1 MKFILILSTLFLV
14 GALSHE
20 DDIAPDFDAVVEPMH
35 NADDDFSIANL
46 MQVAKKKT
54 TGFKDKMTAEIA
66 AADKA
71 VTSFMT
77 ANKKAGTP
85 KRKCKLIK
93 GRFCSNA
100 GNKGA
105 RTFKPVRLQTC
116 AKMCGRLEGC
126 TSGYWDKGGEICRL
140 FGVKGAKA
148 KQCKFNARLK
158 KHPDYTVIQCDKKKI
173 KKAKKGGPV
182 YVTTTITFGKAL
194 GFSQWMYK
202 NICPLAA
209 QQMLMCHR
217 CPQKDGTCVEYFKF
231 RNEESFKKYKTA
243 KWMPKPFMAKFVRS
257 GTGTNG
263 YTVISKAAYEK
274 GKRNGCQRVNPPPVY
289 AKTTI
294 IFGKVIKGYKQW
306 HYNTICPIAAQNMRA
321 CYRCPQKN
329 GHCLEYFKFRNR
341 ASFLGYQ
348 KYKWL
353 KKSYLQRFMD
363 SGTRTTGYEE
373 INQAE
378 YEAGRKAASCS
389 KVQPAPK
396 K

>member
-1 MKFILILSTLFLV
+1 
-14 GALSHE
+14 
-20 DDIAPDFDAVVEPMH
+20 
-35 NADDDFSIANL
+35 
-46 MQVAKKKT
+46 
-54 TGFKDKMTAEIA
+54 
-66 AADKA
+66 
-71 VTSFMT
+71 
-77 ANKKAGTP
+77 
-85 KRKCKLIK
+85 
-93 GRFCSNA
+93 
-100 GNKGA
+100 
-105 RTFKPVRLQTC
+105 
-116 AKMCGRLEGC
+116 
-126 TSGYWDKGGEICRL
+126 
-140 FGVKGAKA
+140 
-148 KQCKFNARLK
+148 
-158 KHPDYTVIQCDKKKI
+158 
-173 KKAKKGGPV
+173 
-182 YVTTTITFGKAL
+182 
-194 GFSQWMYK
+194 
-202 NICPLAA
+202 
-209 QQMLMCHR
+209 MCHR
-217 CPQKDGTCVEYFKF
+217 CPQEDGTCVEYFKF
-231 RNEESFKKYKTA
+231 RNEESFEKYKTA
-243 KWMPKPFMAKFVRS
+243 KWMPKPFFAKFINS
-257 GTGTNG
+257 GTSTNG

-396 K
+396 KSKKPVYATTKLTFGTNIAGFSQWMYKNICPLAAQQMLMCHRCPQEDGTCVEYFKFRNEESFKKYKTAKWMPKPFMAKFVRSGTGTNGYTVISKAAYEKGKRNGCQRVNPPPVYAKTTIIFGKVIKGYKQWHYNTICATAALKRTGTVSNTSSSGTAPASWGIRSTNGSRRVTFRDSWTLARERRVMKRSTRRS